1 MQGILYDEQ
10 RKLYDN
16 SIKCIEETIK
26 ICLEKGYL
34 MTFLN
39 LYKREVVTMMSELF
53 DEQVQREQYDIAV
66 KKAYKDEGRAEGRAE
81 GIAKGVLDTL
91 VSLVKDGILS
101 IVDAATRANMSV
113 SEFEEKTGL
122 KMA

>member
-1 MQGILYDEQ
+1 
-10 RKLYDN
+10 
-16 SIKCIEETIK
+16 
-26 ICLEKGYL
+26 
-34 MTFLN
+34 
-39 LYKREVVTMMSELF
+39 MMSELF

-66 KKAYKDEGRAEGRAE
+66 KKAYKDEGRAE

>member
-1 MQGILYDEQ
+1 MVQILW
-10 RKLYDN
+10 RLLL
-16 SIKCIEETIK
+16 II
-26 ICLEKGYL
+26 L
-34 MTFLN
+34 
-39 LYKREVVTMMSELF
+39 
-53 DEQVQREQYDIAV
+53 IA
-66 KKAYKDEGRAEGRAE
+66 
-81 GIAKGVLDTL
+81 IDTL